1 VNHVVRGPRRKPL
14 RPAAWSSL
22 ERGILM
28 SLMENNTHRIEVG
41 GQLTRLLDVGSG
53 RVAVVLHGWGGR
65 IESMAPTIACLAAGL
80 RVVAMDLPGFGE
92 APRPRGVWGTPD
104 YAVFVRDV
112 LAELSIDHALFVG
125 HSFGAKTSLYL
136 AATHAT
142 LVDKLVAVAASGLRS
157 PPTISTRAKRV
168 MSRGARLAGRTGG
181 PGRRL
186 RDSIYRRIAS
196 DDYREAGELR
206 PILVRVVNEDLG
218 PLLPRIQA
226 STLLVWGDRDY
237 AVPLSHGRRME
248 QLIPDGGLVVLEG
261 AGHFAY
267 LDQADRFCR
276 IVRHFF
282 GIPMS

>member
-1 VNHVVRGPRRKPL
+1 MRDNVDLVE
-14 RPAAWSSL
+14 A
-22 ERGILM
+22 
-28 SLMENNTHRIEVG
+28 G
-41 GQLTRLLDVGSG
+41 GQRTRLVDVGSG
-53 RVAVVLHGWGGR
+53 YPVVVLHGWGGR
-65 IESMAPTIACLAAGL
+65 IESMAPTIACLSSGL
-80 RVVAMDLPGFGE
+80 RVVAIDLPGFGE
-92 APRPRGVWGTPD
+92 SPVPRGIWGTPD

-112 LAELSIDHALFVG
+112 LTELSIDRALFVG

-136 AATHAT
+136 AATHPG

-157 PPTISTRAKRV
+157 PPTMSARAKRAL
-168 MSRGARLAGRTGG
+168 SRGARLAGRAGE

-196 DDYREAGELR
+196 DDYRDAGELR
-206 PILVRVVNEDLG
+206 PILVRVVNEDLS
-218 PLLPRIQA
+218 PLLPRIKA
-226 STLLVWGDRDY
+226 STLLVWGDEDD

-248 QLIPDGGLVVLEG
+248 QLIADAGLVVLEG

-282 GIPMS
+282 GVPMS